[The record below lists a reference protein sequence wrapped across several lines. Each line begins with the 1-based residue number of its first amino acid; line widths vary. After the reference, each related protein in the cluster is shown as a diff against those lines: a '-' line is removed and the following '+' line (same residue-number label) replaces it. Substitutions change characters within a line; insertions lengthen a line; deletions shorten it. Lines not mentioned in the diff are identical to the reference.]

1 MHGSTSALKGFL
13 MKKVLFLCSGNYYR
27 SRFAEHFFN
36 WLADNEKL
44 PWRADS
50 RGIIVG
56 RHDNPGPISR
66 AARERLEKLGISLN
80 GHPRYPRQ
88 VTEQELSAADLVIA
102 VKEAEHREML
112 DELFPGW
119 SNRVEYWQIDDLD
132 FAGPEEAL
140 PQLEEEVRSLFERL
154 ADAAPRELCRKKA

>member
-1 MHGSTSALKGFL
+1 

-36 WLADNEKL
+36 WLAASEKSA
-44 PWRADS
+44 WQADS
-50 RGIIVG
+50 RGIVVG

-66 AARERLEKLGISLN
+66 HARERLAELGISLKI
-80 GHPRYPRQ
+80 HPRHPRQ

-112 DELFPGW
+112 NARFPGW
-119 SNRVEYWQIDDLD
+119 SDRVEYWQIDDLD
-132 FAGPEEAL
+132 FAGAEEAL
-140 PQLEEEVRSLFERL
+140 PLLEQEVRSLLERL
-154 ADAAPRELCRKKA
+154 AEAAPHRLCRKKG